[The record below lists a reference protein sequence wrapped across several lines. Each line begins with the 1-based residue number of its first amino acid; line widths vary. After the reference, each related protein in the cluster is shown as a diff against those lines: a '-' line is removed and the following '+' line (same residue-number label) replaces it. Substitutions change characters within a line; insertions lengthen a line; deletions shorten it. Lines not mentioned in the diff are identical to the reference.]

1 MTEPKTDLIK
11 LIGAKVKIVPLGLVG
26 RIYEIQIL
34 RTGVRAWVRYLY
46 NMDVIEKYFYFD
58 ELEIENN

>member
-34 RTGVRAWVRYLY
+34 RTGVCAWVRYLY
-46 NMDVIEKYFYFD
+46 NMDVIEKCFYFD